1 MDFPQMIRIRQ
12 KFESRAISDIPREIS
27 KQVRQLPLENR
38 IRPNQRVAI
47 ACSSRGIAHY
57 GLIIQ
62 SVVSSIKRLGLKPFI
77 IPAMGSHGSATAEG
91 QKAVLENLE
100 VSQEK
105 CGAPV
110 RSSLEVEPIGV
121 TKEGIPVLIDR
132 LASEADFIVP
142 VNRIKRHTDFE
153 GEIESGVM
161 KIMVIGLGK
170 QKGAEVYH
178 QAMYRYG
185 YERVILSVARKVIE
199 SGRIL
204 FGVGIIEDAFAQSAS
219 IHVLKP
225 QELEKREKELLV
237 ISKESTPGLPFDDVD
252 VLVIDEM
259 GKDISGSGFETKVVG
274 RIGLPLISKEPETPR
289 VKRIVVCNLTDKTEG
304 NAAGVGIAD
313 LITRRLADKID
324 MESTNMNC
332 LTSGD
337 PEGGKIPIIM
347 ENDKEAIQMAIQCVG
362 KIPKNKLRM
371 IRIKNT
377 LHLDV
382 VEVSTAYKEDLG
394 KRQDLELISE
404 EEPMAFDEKCNLKPF
419 TTSDI

>member
-1 MDFPQMIRIRQ
+1 MHFPQMIRIRQ
-12 KFESRAISDIPREIS
+12 KFESHALSDIPREIS
-27 KQVRQLPLENR
+27 RQVKQLPLKNR

-62 SVVSSIKRLGLKPFI
+62 SLVSSIKGLGLKPFI

-91 QKAVLENLE
+91 QKTILENLE
-100 VSQEK
+100 VSEEK

-110 RSSLEVEPIGV
+110 RSSLEVVSIGV

-142 VNRIKRHTDFE
+142 VNRIKRHTYFD
-153 GEIESGVM
+153 GDIESGVM
-161 KIMVIGLGK
+161 KIMAIGLGK

-178 QAMYRYG
+178 QAMFRYG
-185 YERVILSVARKVIE
+185 CERVILSVARKVIE

-204 FGVGIIEDAFAQSAS
+204 FGVGIIEDAFAQTAS
-219 IHVLKP
+219 IHVLQP
-225 QELEKREKELLV
+225 HELEKREKELLV
-237 ISKESTPGLPFDDVD
+237 ISKEWTPGLPFDEVD

-274 RIGLPLISKEPETPR
+274 RMGLPLLSKDPEKPR
-289 VKRIVVCNLTDKTEG
+289 VKRIVVCNLTNKTEG
-304 NAAGVGIAD
+304 NAQGVGVAD
-313 LITRRLADKID
+313 LITRRLADKINV
-324 MESTNMNC
+324 ESTNMNC

-347 ENDKEAIQMAIQCVG
+347 ENDREAIKMAIQCVG
-362 KIPKNKLRM
+362 MIPKDKLRL

-377 LHLDV
+377 LHLEE
-382 VEVSTAYKEDLG
+382 VEISSVYREELK
-394 KRQDLELISE
+394 KRQDLEILTSE
-404 EEPMAFDEKCNLKPF
+404 REMAFNKEGNLKPN
-419 TTSDI
+419 SS